1 MDNSLLFEI
10 SSRSRPL
17 LSPRSLIKMRP
28 AALPLALALAG
39 LAVADDSSTTTMGYF
54 QPDWDVAWN
63 AMPSYHG
70 TVGSV
75 VSISSQDVTYAISCS
90 DDAAT
95 STCSIKHP
103 WTMVA
108 GPSTFTL
115 TGVYTAYEWQPPVT
129 VSYDWDCK
137 MTSYSESPSC
147 SFSLS
152 YTGSESGMETSSEIK
167 TSTSWDYTTGS
178 PYGLLVTEGVDKIS
192 EAEAEATATSSD
204 VAGMLLRPVEA
215 LITAAPVVLAAGV
228 GALL

>member
-1 MDNSLLFEI
+1 M
-10 SSRSRPL
+10 
-17 LSPRSLIKMRP
+17 RSL
-28 AALPLALALAG
+28 ALPLAFALVG
-39 LAVADDSSTTTMGYF
+39 LAVADDEPTTMPYY
-54 QPDWDVAWN
+54 QPNWDSAWD

-75 VSISSQDVTYAISCS
+75 VSVSSQDVTYAISCS

-95 STCSIKHP
+95 STCSIKDP

-108 GPSTFTL
+108 GPSTYSL
-115 TGVYTAYEWQPPVT
+115 AGVYTAYNWRPPVT

-152 YTGSESGMETSSEIK
+152 YTGSESGLETSLAVQI
-167 TSTSWDYTTGS
+167 STQWDYTTGS
-178 PYGLLVTEGVDKIS
+178 PYGLAVTEGLDKIS
-192 EAEAEATATSSD
+192 EAATAATAAEATTTSSD
-204 VAGMLLRPVEA
+204 GAGMLVRPVEA